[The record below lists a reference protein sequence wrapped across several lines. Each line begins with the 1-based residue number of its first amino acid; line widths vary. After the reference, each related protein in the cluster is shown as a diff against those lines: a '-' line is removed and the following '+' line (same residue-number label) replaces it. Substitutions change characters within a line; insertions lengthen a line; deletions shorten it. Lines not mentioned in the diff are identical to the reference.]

1 MSEQL
6 IPRMAAQGADSV
18 KGQLMDL
25 QNYTAP
31 GDQIGTGKSQKKYDA
46 GIIWGKSFRWTIR
59 LIAW

>member
-25 QNYTAP
+25 QNYAAL
-31 GDQIGTGKSQKKYDA
+31 GDHIGTGKSQKKYDA
-46 GIIWGKSFRWTIR
+46 GII
-59 LIAW
+59 